1 MSKRKKSRIVHLTVS
16 LHQNISKNLLGKL
29 PLKKYKK
36 RIIIIIIIIATT
48 IIIIIIIIIIILI
61 IHL

>member
-16 LHQNISKNLLGKL
+16 LHQNISENLLGKL

-36 RIIIIIIIIATT
+36 RIIIIIIIATT
-48 IIIIIIIIIIILI
+48 MIIIIILI

>member
-36 RIIIIIIIIATT
+36 RIIIIIIIATT
-48 IIIIIIIIIIILI
+48 IIIIIIIILI

>member
-36 RIIIIIIIIATT
+36 RIIIIIIATT
-48 IIIIIIIIIIILI
+48 IIIIIIIILI

>member
-48 IIIIIIIIIIILI
+48 IIIIIIIIIILI

>member
-36 RIIIIIIIIATT
+36 RIIIIIIATT
-48 IIIIIIIIIIILI
+48 IIIIIIIIIILI

>member
-36 RIIIIIIIIATT
+36 RIIIIIIATT
-48 IIIIIIIIIIILI
+48 IIIIIIIIILI

>member
-48 IIIIIIIIIIILI
+48 IIIIIIILI